1 MEKLIAILF
10 PIKREKYKTH
20 VSHEFYIHES
30 VFKLRVKVISLLFE
44 KLHYW
49 QIPEECP
56 IV

>member
-30 VFKLRVKVISLLFE
+30 TFKLRVKVILLFE